1 VFVHLGR
8 LQQFSEVPDLSSGQ
22 HRSATGSN
30 LDISDAALT
39 CAQKLMSDLQPQA
52 LLLLQAAY
60 RTHRKALLKR
70 QHHLPSALHQ

>member
-8 LQQFSEVPDLSSGQ
+8 LRQFSEVPDLSALGSIDPRQG
-22 HRSATGSN
+22 AT

-39 CAQKLMSDLQPQA
+39 AAKAMSDLQPQA

-60 RTHRKALLKR
+60 TAHRKALKR
-70 QHHLPSALHQ
+70 QHHLPRALHQ